1 MYVCMYMHSYVYVCV
16 RLCGI
21 TSFEYF
27 VQTKG
32 IELLHDYSIFI
43 AQILLR
49 YWVA

>member
-1 MYVCMYMHSYVYVCV
+1 MYVYMYMYSYVAIHV

-32 IELLHDYSIFI
+32 IELLYDYSIFI